1 MASKLSLL
9 PKEDI
14 QKIILANLGFNGAKK
29 QFILDVTKA
38 IDQLRDIDVHHMKPK
53 FSEIYCKLV
62 MPEHM
67 LDRDIHEEEIKE
79 DSDPSQVPEPENL
92 VIIDLVIR

>member
-1 MASKLSLL
+1 
-9 PKEDI
+9 
-14 QKIILANLGFNGAKK
+14 
-29 QFILDVTKA
+29 
-38 IDQLRDIDVHHMKPK
+38 MKPK

-79 DSDPSQVPEPENL
+79 DSDPS
-92 VIIDLVIR
+92 